1 MIPHIVQLAFAR
13 CISRNIGKAQSHLVI
28 SEGRPVNEQQPP
40 IQYNDL
46 FCFLSLTLLL
56 LQRNWA
62 VSAFF
67 GIAGLRYYNDLA
79 TFSCP
84 RVRRARRH
92 QLSGRWPT
100 RAQLLGTNKRYAQ
113 VTKLTSAHRSSSNM
127 STVSSTNH
135 GNSTM
140 HTFISTTRHALA
152 ESVPV
157 NGKPE
162 DTLKQSSWSKADLCY
177 MHTLRKW
184 RRGHAKSRPDHR
196 RRTRHGVG
204 VGMDPK
210 ILGIRY
216 DCINLVLD
224 AV

>member
-1 MIPHIVQLAFAR
+1 
-13 CISRNIGKAQSHLVI
+13 
-28 SEGRPVNEQQPP
+28 
-40 IQYNDL
+40 
-46 FCFLSLTLLL
+46 
-56 LQRNWA
+56 
-62 VSAFF
+62 
-67 GIAGLRYYNDLA
+67 
-79 TFSCP
+79 
-84 RVRRARRH
+84 
-92 QLSGRWPT
+92 
-100 RAQLLGTNKRYAQ
+100 
-113 VTKLTSAHRSSSNM
+113 M

-157 NGKPE
+157 NGRLE
-162 DTLKQSSWSKADLCY
+162 DTLKQSLWSKADLRY
-177 MHTLRKW
+177 MYTLRKS
-184 RRGHAKSRPDHR
+184 RRGHAKSRPNHR

-224 AV
+224 VV